1 MGGNNEYKSDVFSML
16 MLDKKNALQLYNA
29 MNGTFYEDPEQVEI
43 CNLEKGVSLSIRN
56 DASFIVDS
64 SLSIYEHQS
73 SVCPNMPLRN
83 LIYVTA
89 MLREQIKKRN
99 IFGRSLV
106 RIPTPRFAVFYNGT
120 EEQPEQSEYRL
131 SDAFEHPTDKPE
143 LELICRVYNINKGKN
158 KKLMEDCPIL
168 NEYMIFVDMVREY
181 HRMNDYE
188 NLKEAIEKAIDQ
200 CIKDGVLK
208 EFLMEH
214 RAEVEKVM
222 QLDYTF
228 DRQLK
233 LEREEGKLEGMLEG
247 KLEGIEEGHQDERR
261 IVVVRMVHAGMKDE
275 EILALTEC
283 EQELI
288 DEIRKQVA
296 LCKN

>member
-1 MGGNNEYKSDVFSML
+1 M
-16 MLDKKNALQLYNA
+16 
-29 MNGTFYEDPEQVEI
+29 
-43 CNLEKGVSLSIRN
+43 
-56 DASFIVDS
+56 
-64 SLSIYEHQS
+64 
-73 SVCPNMPLRN
+73 
-83 LIYVTA
+83 
-89 MLREQIKKRN
+89 
-99 IFGRSLV
+99 
-106 RIPTPRFAVFYNGT
+106 
-120 EEQPEQSEYRL
+120 
-131 SDAFEHPTDKPE
+131 
-143 LELICRVYNINKGKN
+143 
-158 KKLMEDCPIL
+158 
-168 NEYMIFVDMVREY
+168 
-181 HRMNDYE
+181 
-188 NLKEAIEKAIDQ
+188 
-200 CIKDGVLK
+200 K

-261 IVVVRMVHAGMKDE
+261 IVVVRMVRAGMKDE